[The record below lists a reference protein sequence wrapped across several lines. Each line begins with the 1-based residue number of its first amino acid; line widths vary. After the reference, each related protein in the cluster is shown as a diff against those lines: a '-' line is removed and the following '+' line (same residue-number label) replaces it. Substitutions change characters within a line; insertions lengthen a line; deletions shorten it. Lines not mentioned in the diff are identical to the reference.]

1 MLFNILYR
9 AGERG
14 VKCLPRS
21 CTCLHYRGE
30 RHIIFDDYQQHRFF
44 AVSIS
49 II

>member
-9 AGERG
+9 AGEG
-14 VKCLPRS
+14 LSSAFPGLVFVCIIGS
-21 CTCLHYRGE
+21 E
-30 RHIIFDDYQQHRFF
+30 RYIIFDDYYQHRFF